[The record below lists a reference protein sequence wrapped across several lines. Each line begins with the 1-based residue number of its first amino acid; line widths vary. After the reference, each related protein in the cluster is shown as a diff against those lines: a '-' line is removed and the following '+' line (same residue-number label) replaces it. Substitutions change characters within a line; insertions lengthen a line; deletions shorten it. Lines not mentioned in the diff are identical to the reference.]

1 MSLKSENHINWNVW
15 FQRGENH
22 SPSAKSVVS
31 IWFPSVRF
39 KFFHSASI
47 YVANMVSH
55 CSNIREK
62 IAKCN
67 SIISW
72 WRKRYF
78 LSYMSSELFVLF
90 FFFHSVVCDSFPNE
104 AVPAEFPKSICFTFI
119 LLDFAIYTSG
129 AAVYN
134 DTIWREK
141 ILKWVVEFGFAGIF
155 HRLKG
160 HWAWKEILIK
170 PLVFIIYVKLFA
182 LIDFKNHQPVVLLLR
197 ENTVSILSGYLTS

>member
-1 MSLKSENHINWNVW
+1 M
-15 FQRGENH
+15 Q
-22 SPSAKSVVS
+22 
-31 IWFPSVRF
+31 
-39 KFFHSASI
+39 FHHL
-47 YVANMVSH
+47 MV
-55 CSNIREK
+55 EK
-62 IAKCN
+62 
-67 SIISW
+67 
-72 WRKRYF
+72 
-78 LSYMSSELFVLF
+78 EVLFILHEQWVICPF